1 MNNENAVGTLWL
13 GGDHNIIIRK
23 NEAGE
28 FINPEDEV
36 KDWVHCLNNP
46 WSGTS
51 IYYEVHPNYQG
62 EGWIAEKTVI
72 VYDFIEAKV
81 SGAGNT
87 PQEAITAC
95 EEAINVLTEKYYEEE
110 DDADSKE

>member
-36 KDWVHCLNNP
+36 KDWIHCLNNP

-51 IYYEVHPNYQG
+51 MSYEVTPNYS
-62 EGWIAEKTVI
+62 ESGWMATKTIV
-72 VYDFIEAKV
+72 VYDSIDAKICAIG
-81 SGAGNT
+81 ST
-87 PQEAITAC
+87 PQEAITAVDNFLK
-95 EEAINVLTEKYYEEE
+95 ELTEKYYEEE
-110 DDADSKE
+110 PENV

>member
-1 MNNENAVGTLWL
+1 MDKEINVGLLWL
-13 GGDHNIIIRK
+13 GGDHNIEIK
-23 NEAGE
+23 KLNDDT
-28 FINPEDEV
+28 FVNPEDEI

-62 EGWIAEKTVI
+62 EGWISEKTVI
-72 VYDFIEAKV
+72 VYDFIEAKI
-81 SGAGNT
+81 SATGNT

-95 EEAINVLTEKYYEEE
+95 EETIKVLTDKYYEEE